1 MLKAIKLKKLF
12 GRFNYDI
19 ELKDEGITIITG
31 PNGYGK
37 STVLTILDEFCNKSL
52 GDVLQHTFESISFI
66 ADNDSITITKLKEH
80 FKINDTKFRY
90 PRDTDRVRRFGFPPY
105 LRRIDENGFIDVRTN
120 EHIVIEDPRT
130 LRDFYP
136 YNLEDDYWSAIIF
149 DERVNLKNK
158 SERRDEIEKASFIIK
173 TLKQDIGQVRFIKE
187 QRLIEKR
194 ITSSEERR
202 SYSSSKIEY
211 VTVISE
217 NAGKLKKEIEKAMG
231 MHSALANQLD
241 SSYIT
246 RLFETKE
253 KMDKDSFETNLR
265 DLQQKQEKLKHY
277 GLAEIKNTSKLRYM
291 PEFAKDL
298 FVYFCDAIEK
308 YKVFES
314 LISKLDLYERIVN
327 SKLSF
332 KKMILSREDGISVV
346 TDEKQN
352 LELTSLSSGEQE
364 ILVLYYKLIF
374 ESDVNL
380 LLIDEPEISL
390 HVAWQKEILDDFKQ
404 IVALNKSVQV
414 IISTHSPQIIS
425 GNWDVQIDLG
435 EQYNG

>member
-12 GRFNYDI
+12 GRFNYNI
-19 ELKDEGITIITG
+19 ELMNEGITIITG

-52 GDVLQHTFESISFI
+52 GDVLRHAFESISFI
-66 ADNDSITITKLKEH
+66 TDKDTLTISKLKEH
-80 FKINDTKFRY
+80 FKINDYTFKY
-90 PRDTDRVRRFGFPPY
+90 PRNPDRTHRMGFPPY
-105 LRRIDENGFIDVRTN
+105 LRRIDDNEFVDLRTD
-120 EHIVIEDPRT
+120 EHIIIADSSM
-130 LRDFYP
+130 LRDYP
-136 YNLEDDYWSAIIF
+136 FNIEDDYWAAIF
-149 DERVNLKNK
+149 FEERGSIKARNERKN
-158 SERRDEIEKASFIIK
+158 EIEKAEQEIQK
-173 TLKQDIGQVRFIKE
+173 LKKGIGQVRFIKE
-187 QRLIEKR
+187 QRLIEKKVP
-194 ITSSEERR
+194 SQEERR
-202 SYSSSKIEY
+202 PYSSAKPEY

-217 NAGKLKKEIEKAMG
+217 NASKLKKEIERAMG

-246 RLFETKE
+246 RLFDSTEQ
-253 KMDKDSFETNLR
+253 MDEASFSLNLK
-265 DLQQKQEKLKHY
+265 DLQYKQEKLKHY
-277 GLAEIKNTSKLRYM
+277 GLAEIKNASKLRYM
-291 PEFAKDL
+291 SEFAKDL
-298 FVYFCDAIEK
+298 FVYFSDAMEK
-308 YKVFES
+308 YKVFDS

-327 SKLSF
+327 SKLAF
-332 KKMILSREDGISVV
+332 KKMVLSREDGISVV
-346 TDEKQN
+346 TDEKQK

-390 HVAWQKEILDDFKQ
+390 HVAWQKEILDDFKE
-404 IVALNKSVQV
+404 IVALNKNVQV

-425 GNWDVQIDLG
+425 GNWDIQIDLG

>member
-12 GRFNYDI
+12 GRFNYNI
-19 ELKDEGITIITG
+19 ELKGEGITIITG

-52 GDVLQHTFESISFI
+52 GDVLQHTFDSISFI
-66 ADNDSITITKLKEH
+66 ADNDTVTIAKLKDH
-80 FKINDTKFRY
+80 FKINDLKFKY
-90 PRDTDRVRRFGFPPY
+90 PRNPDRTHRLGFPPY
-105 LRRIDENGFIDVRTN
+105 LRRLDENVFIDIRTN
-120 EHIVIEDPRT
+120 EHIIVEDPRM
-130 LRDFYP
+130 LRDIYP
-136 YNLEDDYWSAIIF
+136 FDMDDDYLSAIVF
-149 DERVNLKNK
+149 EERVNLRVK
-158 SERRDEIEKASFIIK
+158 SERKTEIERASQIIK
-173 TLKQDIGQVRFIKE
+173 TLKQNIGQVRFIKE

-194 ITSSEERR
+194 ILSSEERR

-211 VTVISE
+211 VTVINE
-217 NAGKLKKEIEKAMG
+217 NAGKLKKEIEQAMG

-246 RLFETKE
+246 RLFETKK
-253 KMDKDSFETNLR
+253 KMDQSGFEENLK

-291 PEFAKDL
+291 PEFAIDL
-298 FVYFCDAIEK
+298 FVYFSDAIEK

-314 LISKLDLYERIVN
+314 LIAKLDLYERIVN
-327 SKLSF
+327 SKLAF
-332 KKMILSREDGISVV
+332 KKMVLSREDGISVV
-346 TDEKQN
+346 TDEN
-352 LELTSLSSGEQE
+352 HRLDLTSLSSGEQE

-414 IISTHSPQIIS
+414 VISTHSPQIIS
-425 GNWDVQIDLG
+425 GNWDIQIDLG
-435 EQYNG
+435 EQYHG

>member
-1 MLKAIKLKKLF
+1 M
-12 GRFNYDI
+12 
-19 ELKDEGITIITG
+19 
-31 PNGYGK
+31 
-37 STVLTILDEFCNKSL
+37 
-52 GDVLQHTFESISFI
+52 
-66 ADNDSITITKLKEH
+66 
-80 FKINDTKFRY
+80 
-90 PRDTDRVRRFGFPPY
+90 
-105 LRRIDENGFIDVRTN
+105 
-120 EHIVIEDPRT
+120 
-130 LRDFYP
+130 
-136 YNLEDDYWSAIIF
+136 
-149 DERVNLKNK
+149 
-158 SERRDEIEKASFIIK
+158 
-173 TLKQDIGQVRFIKE
+173 
-187 QRLIEKR
+187 
-194 ITSSEERR
+194 
-202 SYSSSKIEY
+202 
-211 VTVISE
+211 
-217 NAGKLKKEIEKAMG
+217 
-231 MHSALANQLD
+231 
-241 SSYIT
+241 
-246 RLFETKE
+246 
-253 KMDKDSFETNLR
+253 
-265 DLQQKQEKLKHY
+265 
-277 GLAEIKNTSKLRYM
+277 
-291 PEFAKDL
+291 
-298 FVYFCDAIEK
+298 YFCDAIEK

-425 GNWDVQIDLG
+425 GNWNVQIDLG